1 MKEKEL
7 KNEVVHTL
15 ETIAKYIKESKFDYD
30 LEDLEGL
37 LDQALA
43 YYALYLKRKAQFE
56 AFDKIDFAT
65 TRTSKDIG
73 EGVRAD
79 LRDYLDEH

>member
-7 KNEVVHTL
+7 KSEVVSTL
-15 ETIAKYIKESKFDYD
+15 EIIAKYIRDSKFDYE

-37 LDQALA
+37 LDQAVA
-43 YYALYLKRKAQFE
+43 YYALYLKRKAKFE

-73 EGVRAD
+73 EGVRAE

>member
-7 KNEVVHTL
+7 KKEVADTL
-15 ETIAKYIKESKFDYD
+15 EIVSKHIRESKFDYD

-37 LDQALA
+37 LDQAVA
-43 YYALYLKRKAQFE
+43 YYALYLKRKAKFE
-56 AFDKIDFAT
+56 AFDKIEFAS

-73 EGVRAD
+73 EGVRAN
-79 LRDYLDEH
+79 LRDYLDER

>member
-7 KNEVVHTL
+7 KKEVADTL
-15 ETIAKYIKESKFDYD
+15 EIISNYIRSSSFDYE
-30 LEDLEGL
+30 LEDFEGL
-37 LDQALA
+37 LDQAVS

-56 AFDKIDFAT
+56 QFDTIEFAT

-73 EGVRAD
+73 EGVRVQ

>member
-7 KNEVVHTL
+7 KKEVADTL
-15 ETIAKYIKESKFDYD
+15 EIVSKHIRNSSFDYE
-30 LEDLEGL
+30 LEDFEGL
-37 LDQALA
+37 LDQAVS

-56 AFDKIDFAT
+56 SFDKIDFASS
-65 TRTSKDIG
+65 RTSKDIG

-79 LRDYLDEH
+79 LRDYLDEY

>member
-7 KNEVVHTL
+7 KSEVAQTL
-15 ETIAKYIKESKFDYD
+15 EAVAKYVRESEFDYE
-30 LEDLEGL
+30 LEDFEGL
-37 LDQALA
+37 LDQAVS

-56 AFDKIDFAT
+56 SFDKIDFAPS
-65 TRTSKDIG
+65 RTSKDIG
-73 EGVRAD
+73 EGVRAN

>member
-1 MKEKEL
+1 MKEKAL
-7 KNEVVHTL
+7 KNEVVQTL
-15 ETIAKYIKESKFDYD
+15 EIVAKHIKESKFDYD

-37 LDQALA
+37 LDQAVA
-43 YYALYLKRKAQFE
+43 YYALYLKRKAKFE

-65 TRTSKDIG
+65 TKTSKDIG
-73 EGVRAD
+73 EGVRAE

>member
-7 KNEVVHTL
+7 KNEVIHTL
-15 ETIAKYIKESKFDYD
+15 ETVAKWIRQSETDYD

-37 LDQALA
+37 LDQAVS
-43 YYALYLKRKAQFE
+43 YYALYLKRKAKFE
-56 AFDKIDFAT
+56 AFDKIDFAP

-73 EGVRAD
+73 EGVRAE
-79 LRDYLDEH
+79 LREYLDER

>member
-7 KNEVVHTL
+7 KNEVIQTL
-15 ETIAKYIKESKFDYD
+15 ETIAKYIKDSSFDYE

-37 LDQALA
+37 LDQAVA
-43 YYALYLKRKAQFE
+43 YYTLYLSRKAKYE
-56 AFDKIDFAT
+56 AFDKIDFAP

-73 EGVRAD
+73 EGVRAN
-79 LRDYLDEH
+79 LRDYLDED

>member
-7 KNEVVHTL
+7 KNEVIHTL
-15 ETIAKYIKESKFDYD
+15 ETVAKWIRQSETDYD

-37 LDQALA
+37 LDQAVS
-43 YYALYLKRKAQFE
+43 YYALYLKRKAKFE
-56 AFDKIDFAT
+56 AFDKIDFAP

-79 LRDYLDEH
+79 LREYLDER